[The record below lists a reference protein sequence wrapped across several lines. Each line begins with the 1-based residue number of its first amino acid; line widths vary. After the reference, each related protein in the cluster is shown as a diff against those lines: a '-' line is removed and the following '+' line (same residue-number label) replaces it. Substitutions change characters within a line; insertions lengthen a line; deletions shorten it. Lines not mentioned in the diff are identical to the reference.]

1 MAFRTITAPHVN
13 VNDLEMIVVRWHV
26 EPWQFV
32 EEGETICEVETTK
45 AVVSVDADHAGY
57 VYPLVEE
64 KESVKVGEPLAH
76 IFPQNDP
83 KQLGAIT
90 LKVNSAADIIITK
103 KAQALMQE
111 FGLAVSDFPRFSS
124 ISSETV
130 IAKIRELKP
139 SHATYDQKRTRELL
153 SRIEIGKDSV
163 AIYGE
168 RNQALLALDAFE
180 EYTPVAYISSAERSP
195 EFYGMPV
202 IHTQA
207 LSQLMEKGLRYV
219 YICGGSPKVKEEQEK
234 ECARI
239 GLEVV
244 SVVHPDSTVS
254 SRARLGKGVFVG
266 AQAAI
271 GPDVEIGDF
280 SQVLSGATV
289 AHHCRLG
296 KYVSISD
303 GARLGGNVSVGDGA
317 LIGIGANINKRI
329 TIGRN
334 AVVVSGATV
343 IDHVPDNNTV
353 RLNSLEKD
361 KKTQARLIE
370 NVK

>member
-13 VNDLEMIVVRWHV
+13 VNDLEMIVVKWHV

-32 EEGETICEVETTK
+32 EEGQTICEVETTK
-45 AVVSVDADHAGY
+45 AVVSVDADHSGY

-64 KESVKVGEPLAH
+64 KESIKVGEPLAH
-76 IFPQNDP
+76 IFLQNDP
-83 KQLGAIT
+83 KQLEAIHV
-90 LKVNSAADIIITK
+90 KVNPDANIIVTQ

-111 FGLAVSDFPRFSS
+111 FGLSVSDFPKFSS

-130 IAKIRELKP
+130 IAQIRELKP
-139 SHATYDQKRTRELL
+139 AQTVYDEKRTRELL
-153 SRIEIGKDSV
+153 SRMEIGGNSV
-163 AIYGE
+163 VIYGE

-180 EYTPVAYISSAERSP
+180 KYQPVACISSSEKS
-195 EFYGMPV
+195 EDFYGIPI
-202 IHTQA
+202 IHVKA
-207 LSQLMEKGLRYV
+207 LRPLKEKGLRYV
-219 YICGGSPKVKEEQEK
+219 YICGGSAKIKKEQEK
-234 ECARI
+234 ECAQI

-244 SVVHPDSTVS
+244 SAVHPDSTVS

-280 SQVLSGATV
+280 SRVLSGATV
-289 AHHCRLG
+289 AHHCKLG

-303 GARLGGNVSVGDGA
+303 GAHLGGNVSVGDGA

-334 AVVVSGATV
+334 ATVVSGATV

-353 RLNSLEKD
+353 RLNFFEKD

>member
-13 VNDLEMIVVRWHV
+13 VNDLEMIVVKWHV

-32 EEGETICEVETTK
+32 AEGETICEVETTK

-57 VYPLVEE
+57 IYPLVEE
-64 KESVKVGEPLAH
+64 KESIKVGEPLAH
-76 IFPQNDP
+76 IFSQNDP
-83 KQLGAIT
+83 KQLEAIN
-90 LKVNSAADIIITK
+90 LKVNSDTDIIVTK

-111 FGLAVSDFPRFSS
+111 FGLSVSDFPKFSS

-130 IAKIRELKP
+130 IAKIRELRP
-139 SHATYDQKRTRELL
+139 SEIAYDEKRARELL
-153 SRIEIGKDSV
+153 GRMEIGGNSV
-163 AIYGE
+163 VIYGE
-168 RNQALLALDAFE
+168 KNQALLALDAFE
-180 EYTPVAYISSAERSP
+180 KYKPVAYISSSERS
-195 EFYGMPV
+195 EDFYGVPV
-202 IHTQA
+202 IHAKA
-207 LSQLMEKGLRYV
+207 LGQLKEKGLRYV
-219 YICGGSPKVKEEQEK
+219 YICGGSAKVKKEQEK
-234 ECARI
+234 ECAQI
-239 GLEVV
+239 GLEAV
-244 SVVHPDSTVS
+244 SALHPDSTVS

-271 GPDVEIGDF
+271 GPDAEIGDF

-303 GARLGGNVSVGDGA
+303 GAHLGGNVSVGDGA

-334 AVVVSGATV
+334 AIVVSGATV
-343 IDHVPDNNTV
+343 VDHVPDNNTV
-353 RLNSLEKD
+353 RLNLLEKD
-361 KKTQARLIE
+361 KKMQARLIE

>member
-13 VNDLEMIVVRWHV
+13 VNDLEMIVVKWHV

-45 AVVSVDADHAGY
+45 AVVSVDADYSGY
-57 VYPLVEE
+57 VYPLVEK
-64 KESVKVGEPLAH
+64 KESIKVGEPLAH

-83 KQLGAIT
+83 RQLEAIN
-90 LKVNSAADIIITK
+90 LKVDPDADIIITK

-111 FGLAVSDFPRFSS
+111 FGLSVSDFPKFSS

-130 IAKIRELKP
+130 IARIRELQP
-139 SHATYDQKRTRELL
+139 TQAVYDEKRIRELL
-153 SRIEIGKDSV
+153 GGIEIGGSSV
-163 AIYGE
+163 VIYGE
-168 RNQALLALDAFE
+168 KNQALLALDALE
-180 EYTPVAYISSAERSP
+180 KYKPVAYISSSERS
-195 EFYGMPV
+195 EDFHGIPV
-202 IHTQA
+202 IHAKA
-207 LSQLMEKGLRYV
+207 LRQLKEKGLRYV
-219 YICGGSPKVKEEQEK
+219 YICGGSAKVKKEQEK
-234 ECARI
+234 ECAQI

-244 SVVHPDSTVS
+244 SAIHPDATVS
-254 SRARLGKGVFVG
+254 NRARLGKGVFVG

-289 AHHCRLG
+289 AHHCKLG
-296 KYVSISD
+296 KYVSVSD
-303 GARLGGNVSVGDGA
+303 GAHLGGNISVGDGA

-334 AVVVSGATV
+334 AIVVSGATV

-353 RLNSLEKD
+353 RLNFLEKD
-361 KKTQARLIE
+361 KKTRARLIE
-370 NVK
+370 NAK